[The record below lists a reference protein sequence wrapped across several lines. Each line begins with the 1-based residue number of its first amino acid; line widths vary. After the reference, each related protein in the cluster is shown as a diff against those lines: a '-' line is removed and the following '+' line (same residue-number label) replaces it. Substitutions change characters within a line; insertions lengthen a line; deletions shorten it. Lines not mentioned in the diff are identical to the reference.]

1 VGRRVILVASM
12 GALSPLLV
20 AFLLAGR
27 WPATA
32 LLIAIG
38 FVTIANFSVTIV
50 MGQEYLPNRL
60 GLASG
65 VTMGAAIGAGG
76 LAAAALGA
84 LADHTSLTTT
94 LWVVALIPIPA
105 FLVAL
110 TLPPTAI
117 DRRLQ
122 ADRADRALTESE
134 PHALTG

>member
-1 VGRRVILVASM
+1 V
-12 GALSPLLV
+12 
-20 AFLLAGR
+20 
-27 WPATA
+27 
-32 LLIAIG
+32 
-38 FVTIANFSVTIV
+38 V
-50 MGQEYLPNRL
+50 MSQEYLPNRL

-65 VTMGAAIGAGG
+65 ITLGAAIGVGG

-94 LWVVALIPIPA
+94 LWVIALIPIPA
-105 FLVAL
+105 FLVAM

-122 ADRADRALTESE
+122 ADRANRGLTESE